1 MNFASTK
8 QTQAYEAQLSKG
20 FRNLRF
26 SPDLELE
33 FRQDW
38 AARGMLQLRASLVLG
53 FFFGIAFTLLDYFL
67 GERGLSDPS
76 ILYRSWINQALILTM
91 LAATFIRGCRPFLQF
106 MGVAVCLSIVGASVF
121 IKNVGELHDVGS
133 PFMGHLVV
141 TFYAYLF
148 IGLRFWPAISAA
160 ISILVIVITGAAL
173 NGMPM
178 AALLYSSL
186 FLVFANMIGSTGLY
200 NLEYN
205 RRKSFLEAKELM
217 KLAGS
222 DPLTGLPNR
231 GTFTTQLDRVWRHC
245 KRTGETLTLAMLDVD
260 QFKKYNDRYG
270 HQAGDLCLQRV
281 AEVIGDVPNR
291 PFDLAARYG
300 GEEFVLL
307 LPNCTVAHARERLQ
321 NLRRDI
327 EDLEIRHEAS
337 QVAPVVTLS
346 AGLAQVSP
354 LETKRSPDG
363 LLQMADEA
371 LYSAKQQG
379 RNRVIVT
386 AEDDDLETGLFR
398 HEDLVPAA

>member
-1 MNFASTK
+1 MNFTNNK
-8 QTQAYEAQLSKG
+8 QTPAHEAQLSRG
-20 FRNLRF
+20 FRGLRF
-26 SPDLELE
+26 SRELETE

-38 AARGMLQLRASLVLG
+38 VARGVFQLRISLVLG
-53 FFFGIAFTLLDYFL
+53 FVFGIALMLLDYFL
-67 GERGLSDPS
+67 GARGLSDPS
-76 ILYRSWINQALILTM
+76 ILHRSWINQSLLLSM
-91 LAATFIRGCRPFLQF
+91 FAATFFRSCRPYLQY
-106 MGVAVCLSIVGASVF
+106 MGTAVCLGIVAASEF
-121 IKNVGELHDVGS
+121 IGNISSLRDVGS
-133 PFMGHLVV
+133 PSMGHLVV

-148 IGLRFWPAISAA
+148 IGLRFWPAIGAA
-160 ISILVIVITGAAL
+160 TSIFAIVITGAIL
-173 NGMPM
+173 SNTPM
-178 AALLYSSL
+178 ASLLYSGL
-186 FLVFANMIGSTGLY
+186 FLLFANMIGSTGLY

-231 GTFTTQLDRVWRHC
+231 STLTTHLGRVWQHC

-270 HQAGDLCLQRV
+270 HQAGDQCLQRV
-281 AEVIGDVPNR
+281 ADVIGNVPRR

-307 LPNCTVAHARERLQ
+307 LPNCTVAHARERLR
-321 NLRRDI
+321 NLCHDI

-337 QVAPVVTLS
+337 QVAPVVTVS

-354 LETKRSPDG
+354 LETERSAEG

-371 LYSAKQQG
+371 LYLAKQQG
-379 RNRVIVT
+379 RNRVVVT
-386 AEDDDLETGLFR
+386 AEDDSLQTGFFRYKDLAP
-398 HEDLVPAA
+398 VA